1 MARLLRDTG
10 GLPERRARLP
20 RLDRADPDARRAR
33 AAAVWD
39 GAEPIGPDSPASR
52 YLAHRR
58 IEHVIDSPAL
68 RWRPDTPHPSGGRRL
83 ALIAAITGP
92 DGALQGVQRIYLDRD
107 GRKAPVEPVKA
118 SLGIVAGGAVRL
130 RPANTELVVSE
141 GVESAAAA
149 GVILGLAAWA
159 AISAGNMARSMILP
173 PEIRSVVIAA
183 DADEPG
189 EEAAK
194 QAAWRWQA
202 DGKAVKIARPF
213 RSGADFND
221 LARET
226 AL

>member
-1 MARLLRDTG
+1 MAGILRDAG
-10 GLPERRARLP
+10 AGLLLNLP
-20 RLDRADPDARRAR
+20 
-33 AAAVWD
+33 
-39 GAEPIGPDSPASR
+39 
-52 YLAHRR
+52 
-58 IEHVIDSPAL
+58 
-68 RWRPDTPHPSGGRRL
+68 
-83 ALIAAITGP
+83 
-92 DGALQGVQRIYLDRD
+92 
-107 GRKAPVEPVKA
+107 
-118 SLGIVAGGAVRL
+118 
-130 RPANTELVVSE
+130 
-141 GVESAAAA
+141 
-149 GVILGLAAWA
+149 AWS
-159 AISAGNMARSMILP
+159 AISAGNMARGMILP